1 MRTVQNWTRKLSMT
15 GPRLRSE
22 LEAQEA
28 AVLRGMVGSINE
40 MLAEREE
47 SAPQDELA
55 ELTGLRTGHPTPPED
70 ATIARLLPAFHRADL
85 GADDGV
91 DDTEADADSAAAL
104 RSLHE
109 PEVIAAKRVAAAAL
123 LATCPPEGGK
133 VSLTPEDADSWLV
146 AINDVRLSLGV
157 VLEIDEDTPEELPE
171 QDPRAG
177 HLGVYHWLTWV
188 QDSLVQALLD

>member
-1 MRTVQNWTRKLSMT
+1 MRTVQTWTRKSSMT

-55 ELTGLRTGHPTPPED
+55 ELTGLRTGHSTPPED
-70 ATIARLLPAFHRADL
+70 ATIARLLPDFHRTDL
-85 GADDGV
+85 GVEDGV
-91 DDTEADADSAAAL
+91 DDTEADPDSAAAL

-109 PEVIAAKRVAAAAL
+109 PEVIAAKRAAAAAL
-123 LATCPPEGGK
+123 LSTCPPEGGK

-171 QDPRAG
+171 EDPRAG

-188 QDSLVQALLD
+188 QDSLVQALLA

>member
-1 MRTVQNWTRKLSMT
+1 MQPWTRKASMT

-40 MLAEREE
+40 MLGERADA
-47 SAPQDELA
+47 APQDELS
-55 ELTGLRTGHPTPPED
+55 EITGVRTGHSTPPED
-70 ATIARLLPAFHRADL
+70 ATLARLLPDFHRTDIDIAGGGD
-85 GADDGV
+85 GAGD
-91 DDTEADADSAAAL
+91 DSAAAL

-109 PEVIAAKRVAAAAL
+109 PEIIEAKRAAAAAL
-123 LATCPPEGGK
+123 LATCPPQGGR
-133 VSLTPEDADSWLV
+133 VSLTPEEADAWLV

-157 VLEIDEDTPEELPE
+157 VLEIDADTPDELPDD
-171 QDPRAG
+171 DPRAG

-188 QDSLVQALLD
+188 QDSLVQALLP

>member
-1 MRTVQNWTRKLSMT
+1 MQTWTRKSSMT

-40 MLAEREE
+40 MLAERED

-55 ELTGLRTGHPTPPED
+55 ELTGLRTGHSTPPED
-70 ATIARLLPAFHRADL
+70 ATIARLLPDFHRTDL
-85 GADDGV
+85 GAEDGV
-91 DDTEADADSAAAL
+91 DDTEADPDSAAAL

-109 PEVIAAKRVAAAAL
+109 PEVIAAKRAAAAAL

-171 QDPRAG
+171 EDPRAG

-188 QDSLVQALLD
+188 QDSLVQALLA